1 MAANGKLALLS
12 VSDKAGLL
20 PLAKCLSDIGL
31 GLVGS
36 GGTATALRN
45 AGLKVL
51 DVSDITGAP
60 EMLGGRVKS
69 LHPAVHAGILSRLT
83 DSDQADMK
91 RQKFDM
97 ISVVVCNLYPFV
109 ETVAKPDVTVADAV
123 ENIDIGGVTL
133 LRAAAKNHDRV
144 TVICDPK
151 DYESIIEELKNTK
164 DHQTSLETRQK
175 LALKA
180 FTHTS
185 EYDLAISDYFRK
197 QYSAGQSQLTL
208 RYGALLLN
216 IVSDINTK
224 MHFSCG
230 LNTSLLEQKLALKA
244 FTHTSEYDLAISDYF
259 RKQYSAGQSQLTLR
273 YGMNPH
279 QKPAQLFTTL
289 DKLPLTVLNGS
300 PGFINLC
307 DALNAWQLVKE
318 LKEALGLPAAA
329 SFKHVS
335 PAGAAVGL
343 PLTEEE
349 ASVCMVSDL
358 LSQLTP
364 LACAYAR
371 ARGADRMSSF
381 GDFVAL
387 SDVCDDV
394 TARIISREVSDGI
407 IAPQYTSEA
416 LQILSKKKGGNYCVL
431 QMDPSYTPSLMEQK
445 TIFGLTLEQRRN
457 DAKITPDLFK
467 NIVTKNKNLPESA
480 VRDLIVA
487 TIALKYTQSNSV
499 CYARDGQVVG
509 IGAGQQSRIHCT
521 RLAGGKAALW
531 WARRH
536 LRVRNMRFRH
546 GVSRA
551 LQANAIDNYVN
562 GTVGSD
568 LPLEQW
574 KSLFEG
580 EAPAPLSEA
589 EREEWL
595 KQLDKV
601 ALASDAFF
609 PFRDNIDRAVQCGVE
624 YIGSPSGSNND
635 QEVIEACNEH
645 NIVLSHTNLRLFHH

>member
-20 PLAKCLSDIGL
+20 PLAKCLSEIGL
-31 GLVGS
+31 GLVAS
-36 GGTATALRN
+36 GGTSSTLRN
-45 AGLKVL
+45 AGFNVTE
-51 DVSDITGAP
+51 VSDITKAP
-60 EMLGGRVKS
+60 EMLGGRVKT

-83 DSDQADMK
+83 DSDQEDMK

-109 ETVAKPDVTVADAV
+109 QTVSKPGVTIADAV

-144 TVICDPK
+144 TVICDPS
-151 DYESIIEELKNTK
+151 DYDKVVEELMKSK
-164 DHQTSLETRQK
+164 DHQTSLETRK
-175 LALKA
+175 LLALKA

-185 EYDLAISDYFRK
+185 EYDLAISDYFRR
-197 QYSAGQSQLTL
+197 QYSG
-208 RYGALLLN
+208 
-216 IVSDINTK
+216 
-224 MHFSCG
+224 
-230 LNTSLLEQKLALKA
+230 
-244 FTHTSEYDLAISDYF
+244 
-259 RKQYSAGQSQLTLR
+259 GQSQLTLR

-279 QKPAQLFTTL
+279 QKPAQVFTTR
-289 DKLPLTVLNGS
+289 DRLPLTTLNGS

-318 LKEALGLPAAA
+318 LKEALGLPAAT

-335 PAGAAVGL
+335 PAGAAVGI

-358 LSQLTP
+358 WAQLSP
-364 LACAYAR
+364 LASAYAR

-387 SDVCDDV
+387 SDVCDAV

-407 IAPQYTSEA
+407 VAPGYTPEA
-416 LQILSKKKGGNYCVL
+416 LELLKKKKGGSYCVL
-431 QMDPSYTPSLMEQK
+431 QMDPNYEPDLLEQK

-457 DAKITPDLFK
+457 DAKITSELFN
-467 NIVTKNKNLPESA
+467 NIVTTKKELPPNA

-531 WARRH
+531 WLRRH
-536 LRVRNMRFRH
+536 PRVRAFRFLP
-546 GVSRA
+546 GVTRA
-551 LQANAIDNYVN
+551 VQANAVDNYVN

-574 KSLFEG
+574 NTLFDG
-580 EAPAPLSEA
+580 PAPALLTEK
-589 EREEWL
+589 EREEWIS
-595 KQLDKV
+595 KMDRV

-635 QEVIEACNEH
+635 KEVIDACNEH
-645 NIVLSHTNLRLFHH
+645 KIIMAHTNLRLFHH